1 MSFVARIHQ
10 CFKANVVRH
19 IVTFVDFLEDN
30 LSFTFNVGRVK
41 LGVEIHISQHL
52 KTLLHVGVKRS
63 RVETSVALCG
73 VGVDECANAVRF
85 VGNVKGTSCGCALEN
100 HVLDEVGDACFTRGF
115 IFSACV
121 DKYAD

>member
-10 CFKANVVRH
+10 GFKANVVRH
-19 IVTFVDFLEDN
+19 IVTFIDFLKDN
-30 LSFTFNVGRVK
+30 LPFTFNVGRVK
-41 LGVEIHISQHL
+41 PGVEIHISQHL

-63 RVETSVALCG
+63 CVETGVALCG
-73 VGVDECANAVRF
+73 VGVDECADAVRF

-100 HVLDEVGDACFTRGF
+100 HMLDEVRDACLTRGF
-115 IFSACV
+115 ILGACV